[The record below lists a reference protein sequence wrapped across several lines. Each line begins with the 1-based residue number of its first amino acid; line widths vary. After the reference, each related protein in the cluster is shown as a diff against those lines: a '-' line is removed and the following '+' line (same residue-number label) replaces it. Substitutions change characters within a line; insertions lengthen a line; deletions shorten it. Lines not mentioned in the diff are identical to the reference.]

1 MLQMKLSEGILACGK
16 TKKGCM
22 GKKSRETTLNA
33 SSNEN
38 REILF
43 S

>member
-22 GKKSRETTLNA
+22 GKNLERL
-33 SSNEN
+33 
-38 REILF
+38 L
-43 S
+43 